1 MYSTVDFRTIYDI
14 NKLITTLPL
23 NERYLS
29 FYENFVIKNS
39 ILRAPIPSKVE
50 AMLEKTPM
58 GEREF
63 EGAVAGEVSRLL
75 KEIEKLNQRIADLEC
90 QLRWSESELS
100 RHL

>member
-1 MYSTVDFRTIYDI
+1 
-14 NKLITTLPL
+14 
-23 NERYLS
+23 
-29 FYENFVIKNS
+29 
-39 ILRAPIPSKVE
+39 
-50 AMLEKTPM
+50 M

-63 EGAVAGEVSRLL
+63 EGAVVGEVSRLL